1 MALAEARQQ
10 KERHPLE
17 SFRTKTHCPA
27 SITLSPTTLRSRPVV
42 AASVAALPST
52 SESLTECQ
60 DQEAEQCWAWG
71 NEAPG
76 LSILGLDMAP
86 VKEKPR
92 PKSEIVAASSSC

>member
-1 MALAEARQQ
+1 MALAEARRQ

-17 SFRTKTHCPA
+17 SFRTKTHVVLPPF
-27 SITLSPTTLRSRPVV
+27 LSPTTLRSRPVV
-42 AASVAALPST
+42 GASVAALPST

-76 LSILGLDMAP
+76 LSIIGLGMAP
-86 VKEKPR
+86 VKEQPR
-92 PKSEIVAASSSC
+92 PESEIVAASSSC